1 MSETVL
7 AIWWVWMAAALAL
20 AIVEVL
26 APGFIFLGFAI
37 GAALTGLAV
46 LAGLSVSIPVL
57 FVIFAA
63 LSLIAWLVLRKL
75 FRLPGQ
81 SPRRFER
88 DIND

>member
-1 MSETVL
+1 MTGTVL
-7 AIWWVWMAAALAL
+7 AIWWVWVAAALGL
-20 AIVEVL
+20 AIVEVM

-37 GAALTGLAV
+37 GAALTGLAI
-46 LAGLSVSIPVL
+46 LAGLSVTVPVL

-63 LSLIAWLVLRKL
+63 LSLAAWLVLRKL

-81 SPRRFER
+81 SPRTFDR